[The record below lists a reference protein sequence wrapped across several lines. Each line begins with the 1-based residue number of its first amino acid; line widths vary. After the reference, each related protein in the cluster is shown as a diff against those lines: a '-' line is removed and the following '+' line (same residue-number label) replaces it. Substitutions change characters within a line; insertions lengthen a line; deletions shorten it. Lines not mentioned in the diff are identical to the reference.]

1 MSSISRLLRNIPI
14 APKLLGGMAP
24 LVILAVALIG
34 IGIGAL
40 ADMYEATKRVEAASE
55 RMVLASRTS
64 TAFVNFARIIQGRIY
79 AGSPRSLQQS
89 TEEATAQLQQLQER
103 FSRLEPMLTTADERQ
118 AVTRVRKLVDSI
130 AAIGQTALG
139 LIEKGDRTTAE
150 ETLKGSLPF
159 VTFGRQNLESIVE
172 QVEKSVAEV
181 IAAAEES
188 NRKARR
194 TILIASAIG
203 IVLSAALALL
213 MVLGMTVRPLR
224 QITRA
229 VEQVAGGDLLTE
241 VPSLG
246 QKDEI
251 GKLAGALEKFKE
263 AGLDN
268 QRLQAEQKE
277 VERRVELER
286 KKVLGEMADSFEASV
301 NGVAQS
307 LSASAGHMQSSAQ
320 TMSGTAEET
329 QRRATAVAAASE
341 QASTNV
347 QTVAS
352 AVEELTSSIAE
363 IGHQVMEATRIAG
376 KAVEDAGRTNDKV
389 QVLAEAAQKIG
400 DVVKLI
406 NDIAGQTNL
415 LALNATIEA
424 ARAGEA
430 GKEFAVVASEV
441 KSLAGQTAKATD
453 EIAGQINAIQ
463 GATGD
468 AVIAIKEIG
477 ETIGRVSQIATSIAA
492 AVEEQGAATQEIA
505 RNVQQA
511 SKGTTEVS
519 SNIADVSQAAIDTG
533 RVSNEV
539 LAASSHLSQQSANLS
554 AEVERFLE
562 RIRAA

>member
-1 MSSISRLLRNIPI
+1 M
-14 APKLLGGMAP
+14 
-24 LVILAVALIG
+24 
-34 IGIGAL
+34 
-40 ADMYEATKRVEAASE
+40 
-55 RMVLASRTS
+55 
-64 TAFVNFARIIQGRIY
+64 
-79 AGSPRSLQQS
+79 
-89 TEEATAQLQQLQER
+89 
-103 FSRLEPMLTTADERQ
+103 
-118 AVTRVRKLVDSI
+118 
-130 AAIGQTALG
+130 
-139 LIEKGDRTTAE
+139 
-150 ETLKGSLPF
+150 KGSLPF

-263 AGLDN
+263 AGLE
-268 QRLQAEQKE
+268 QPAAASRAERGRTARRTRKE
-277 VERRVELER
+277 EGPRRDGRFLRGER
-286 KKVLGEMADSFEASV
+286 
-301 NGVAQS
+301 
-307 LSASAGHMQSSAQ
+307 
-320 TMSGTAEET
+320 
-329 QRRATAVAAASE
+329 QRRGAEPVGVGRAHAVFRADNVGHGGGDAATAVAAASE

-376 KAVEDAGRTNDKV
+376 KVEDAGRTNDKV

-430 GKEFAVVASEV
+430 GKGSPSWRP
-441 KSLAGQTAKATD
+441 K
-453 EIAGQINAIQ
+453 
-463 GATGD
+463 
-468 AVIAIKEIG
+468 
-477 ETIGRVSQIATSIAA
+477 
-492 AVEEQGAATQEIA
+492 
-505 RNVQQA
+505 
-511 SKGTTEVS
+511 
-519 SNIADVSQAAIDTG
+519 
-533 RVSNEV
+533 
-539 LAASSHLSQQSANLS
+539 
-554 AEVERFLE
+554 
-562 RIRAA
+562 